1 MKLRSLYMAVRTNVG
16 VAHIEFYGSQE
27 AICHEKYTISKGF
40 GKEGLLIV
48 NGDDELL
55 YKFKRVYR
63 LSLCFVRNKR
73 VL

>member
-1 MKLRSLYMAVRTNVG
+1 MAVLTNVG

-48 NGDDELL
+48 NGDD
-55 YKFKRVYR
+55 RIAV
-63 LSLCFVRNKR
+63 
-73 VL
+73 